1 MADDESPRPDSP
13 SPEAPSAGA
22 GQPPLG
28 DALGNV
34 LKLVLERGQSRV
46 ESVAQDGRLRLE
58 LRQLRKDR
66 DAMYRKLGREV
77 RRLLE
82 AGELDHP
89 GVARGVERISGLD
102 ERITVL
108 EAQMPRLRPRG
119 GGAGEGE
126 PGPEG

>member
-1 MADDESPRPDSP
+1 MADDETPRPDP
-13 SPEAPSAGA
+13 AAGPQA
-22 GQPPLG
+22 PLG

-77 RRLLE
+77 RRLQE
-82 AGELDHP
+82 AGELTHP
-89 GVARGVERISGLD
+89 GVARGVERIAGLD
-102 ERITVL
+102 DRIEAL
-108 EAQMPRLRPRG
+108 EAQAPRLRPRAG
-119 GGAGEGE
+119 GGGEE
-126 PGPEG
+126 DTEG